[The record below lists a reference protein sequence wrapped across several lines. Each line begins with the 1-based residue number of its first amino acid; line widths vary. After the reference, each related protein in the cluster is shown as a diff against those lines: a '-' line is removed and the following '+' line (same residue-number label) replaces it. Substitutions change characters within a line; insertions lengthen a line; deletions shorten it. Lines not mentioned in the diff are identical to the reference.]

1 MPPKKVTNPNAKG
14 DKNLQQKSPAEFFQ
28 DNKGIAGF
36 ENAGKS
42 LYTTLREF
50 IENSLDSAE
59 SIGTLPEIDI
69 AVEEVSVS
77 QYESLIGLKAHVRL
91 DDELYADFES
101 DKAKAKR
108 LAAEAKRAAKAD
120 KGPSK
125 RGSKREQAKCFYK
138 ITVKDNGKGMQ
149 HEDIPNMLGRV
160 LSGTKYG
167 VRQTR
172 GKFGL
177 GSKMALIWSK
187 QTTGLPIRIRSA
199 QPKQSFVSEYA
210 LDIDIEKNEPNVHK
224 EEKHP
229 NTEHWHGAEL
239 SVTIEGNWTTYRQ
252 YVLSYLRQLAI
263 VTPYAQFRFRF
274 LTSPATTSTA
284 KDIDILFRRRTDI
297 MPALPTVT
305 KHHPTA
311 AKENMLLIKDLLSQT
326 REKTLLNFL
335 HKEFTCISK
344 DLSARLIQELGYGFE
359 TDMHPSEV
367 TDKQAT
373 RMQQL
378 LADAR
383 FDDPDGS
390 CLSPAGEYN
399 LRLGIMKEL
408 GPEWIASFCAP
419 PLACGGHPLIV
430 EACVSLGGRDVKPG
444 FNVFRFANRIPLLFE
459 GGNDVVTRCTQRLNW
474 NTYKIDKNND
484 KIGIFVSIVSTKIP
498 FKGTSKEYIGD
509 ENSEIAEAVDKAIKQ
524 CAVQL
529 RGKIV
534 RAQVARERKARKKQL
549 VRYIPDVA
557 RAVFAMLAAAA
568 DADAPPSKRARL
580 GTALWS
586 VDEKWEEDVLG
597 RAREGLVSES
607 VLQSKLEEHVQRS
620 DHEQALEFAMQQS
633 KDGLNE
639 YLYLNPKTPT
649 QEYLPEVRSETCAF
663 KFLKSAQLT

>member
-77 QYESLIGLKAHVRL
+77 QYENLIGLKAHVRL

-125 RGSKREQAKCFYK
+125 RGGKREQAKCFYK

-199 QPKQSFVSEYA
+199 QPNQSFVSEYA

-344 DLSARLIQELGYGFE
+344 DLSARLIQELGYGFD
-359 TDMHPSEV
+359 TDMHPSEI

-419 PLACGGHPLIV
+419 ALACGGHPLIV

-524 CAVQL
+524 CALQL

-586 VDEKWEEDVLG
+586 VDEKWEEDVLE
-597 RAREGLVSES
+597 RAREGLVNES
-607 VLQSKLEEHVQRS
+607 VLQAKLEEHVQRS

-639 YLYLNPKTPT
+639 YLYLNPKTPS
-649 QEYLPEVRSETCAF
+649 QEYLPEIRSETCAF

>member
-284 KDIDILFRRRTDI
+284 KGIDILFRRRTDI

-580 GTALWS
+580 GAALWS

>member
-1 MPPKKVTNPNAKG
+1 
-14 DKNLQQKSPAEFFQ
+14 
-28 DNKGIAGF
+28 
-36 ENAGKS
+36 
-42 LYTTLREF
+42 
-50 IENSLDSAE
+50 
-59 SIGTLPEIDI
+59 
-69 AVEEVSVS
+69 
-77 QYESLIGLKAHVRL
+77 
-91 DDELYADFES
+91 
-101 DKAKAKR
+101 
-108 LAAEAKRAAKAD
+108 
-120 KGPSK
+120 
-125 RGSKREQAKCFYK
+125 
-138 ITVKDNGKGMQ
+138 
-149 HEDIPNMLGRV
+149 
-160 LSGTKYG
+160 
-167 VRQTR
+167 
-172 GKFGL
+172 
-177 GSKMALIWSK
+177 
-187 QTTGLPIRIRSA
+187 
-199 QPKQSFVSEYA
+199 
-210 LDIDIEKNEPNVHK
+210 
-224 EEKHP
+224 
-229 NTEHWHGAEL
+229 
-239 SVTIEGNWTTYRQ
+239 
-252 YVLSYLRQLAI
+252 
-263 VTPYAQFRFRF
+263 
-274 LTSPATTSTA
+274 
-284 KDIDILFRRRTDI
+284 

-344 DLSARLIQELGYGFE
+344 DLSARLIQELGYGFD
-359 TDMHPSEV
+359 TDMHPSEIS
-367 TDKQAT
+367 DKQAT

-419 PLACGGHPLIV
+419 ALACGGHPLIV

-524 CAVQL
+524 CALQL

-586 VDEKWEEDVLG
+586 VDEKWEEDVLE
-597 RAREGLVSES
+597 RAREGLVNES
-607 VLQSKLEEHVQRS
+607 VLQAKLEEHVQRS

-639 YLYLNPKTPT
+639 YLYLNPKTPS
-649 QEYLPEVRSETCAF
+649 QEYLPEIRSETCAF

>member
-229 NTEHWHGAEL
+229 NTEQWHGAEL